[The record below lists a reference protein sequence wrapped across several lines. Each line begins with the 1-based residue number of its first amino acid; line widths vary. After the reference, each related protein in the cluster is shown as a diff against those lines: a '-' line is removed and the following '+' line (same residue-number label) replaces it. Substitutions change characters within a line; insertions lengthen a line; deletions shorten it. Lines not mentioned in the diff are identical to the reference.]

1 MTRANRHTRGGSPE
15 FLLQKSL
22 DGPVANRRPS
32 VAMDETEYL
41 LSSPTNAARLREAI
55 QELKATGG
63 TIRDIS
69 E

>member
-1 MTRANRHTRGGSPE
+1 MTRANRPTRGGDPE
-15 FLLQKSL
+15 FLMQKSL
-22 DGPVANRRPS
+22 DGPGASRGPS